1 MSLAD
6 FARDEILGVI
16 TLGFREE
23 ATLTNMRTDP
33 DEQRIKEAWKE
44 FMSEGGAAFF
54 PTEVLEK
61 LELWAHFRGI

>member
-23 ATLTNMRTDP
+23 ATMRTDP
-33 DEQRIKEAWKE
+33 DEERIKEAWKE
-44 FMSEGGAAFF
+44 FMSEGGALFF
-54 PTEVLEK
+54 PAEVLEK